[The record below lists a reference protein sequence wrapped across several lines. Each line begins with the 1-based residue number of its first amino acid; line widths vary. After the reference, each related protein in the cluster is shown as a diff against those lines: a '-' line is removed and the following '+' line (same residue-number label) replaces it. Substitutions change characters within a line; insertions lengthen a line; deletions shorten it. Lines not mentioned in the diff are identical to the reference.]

1 MYSFLQSSFL
11 DFELTRLLGS
21 TSSGGCDVAEF
32 LEAVSKIKKNDPES
46 WFSAWHEQSRR
57 AERIAREAAQHGHAS
72 AAQRGFLRSSNY
84 ARASG
89 YMFMAGDERV
99 LETAERAVSL
109 FREAFAHMDGQV
121 IVLDMPYR
129 DDISMPGYLYLPPE
143 SRRMP
148 GSKTPVVVH
157 CCGADSTQEE
167 LYFALVCAGAELG
180 YAVVTFEGPGQGM
193 LLKRDKVSARGD
205 YEVVTGKVL
214 DCLQHISEQ
223 RPEWG
228 LDLERIGVA
237 GASMG
242 AYYSLRACVDPRI
255 KACVAIDGF
264 YSLWAV
270 AMERMPGWYSSLW
283 LSGWLPE
290 WLFDALVRF
299 GMKMDFTTRW
309 EFGLGMAMMGT
320 ATPGNT
326 LRRFREFSLDR
337 EGDEPI
343 VDRIKC
349 PVLLTGASR
358 SLYASAQDGT
368 VAVYSAL
375 KRVPENEKEVWIPSS
390 IGDGG
395 MTGKVGAWALLAQ
408 KSFQFFDKH
417 LRVHRDGAVSG
428 GISQGHA

>member
-11 DFELTRLLGS
+11 DFELTRVLGS

-32 LEAVSKIKKNDPES
+32 LEAVGKTKKNDPES

-99 LETAERAVSL
+99 LEMAERADSL
-109 FREAFAHMDGQV
+109 FREAFAHMDGHV

-129 DDISMPGYLYLPPE
+129 DDVSMPGYLYLPPE

-148 GSKTPVVVH
+148 GGKTPVVVN

-180 YAVVTFEGPGQGM
+180 YAVVTFEGPGQ
-193 LLKRDKVSARGD
+193 A
-205 YEVVTGKVL
+205 
-214 DCLQHISEQ
+214 
-223 RPEWG
+223 EWG

-264 YSLWAV
+264 FSLWALG
-270 AMERMPGWYSSLW
+270 MERMPGWYSSLW

-290 WLFDALVRF
+290 WLFDALIRF
-299 GMKMDFTTRW
+299 GMRMDFTTRW

-368 VAVYSAL
+368 IAVYNAL
-375 KRVPENEKEVWIPSS
+375 KGVPENEKEVWIPSN
-390 IGDGG
+390 IGEGG
-395 MTGKVGAWALLAQ
+395 MTGKVGAWALLSQ

-417 LRVHRDGAVSG
+417 LRVHRDVAVSG
-428 GISQGHA
+428 VISQGHA

>member
-1 MYSFLQSSFL
+1 
-11 DFELTRLLGS
+11 
-21 TSSGGCDVAEF
+21 
-32 LEAVSKIKKNDPES
+32 
-46 WFSAWHEQSRR
+46 
-57 AERIAREAAQHGHAS
+57 
-72 AAQRGFLRSSNY
+72 
-84 ARASG
+84 
-89 YMFMAGDERV
+89 MFMAGDERV

-109 FREAFAHMDGQV
+109 FRAAFVHMDGQV

-129 DDISMPGYLYLPPE
+129 DDVSMPGYLYLPPE

-148 GSKTPVVVH
+148 GGKTPVVVH

-167 LYFALVCAGAELG
+167 LYFALVCAGVELG
-180 YAVVTFEGPGQGM
+180 YAVVTFEGPGQGI

-205 YEVVTGKVL
+205 YEVVTCKVL
-214 DCLQHISEQ
+214 DYIQRISEQ
-223 RPEWG
+223 KPEWG
-228 LDLERIGVA
+228 LGLDRIGVA

-255 KACVAIDGF
+255 KACVAVDGF
-264 YSLWAV
+264 YSLWVV

-283 LSGWLPE
+283 LSGWLPG
-290 WLFDALVRF
+290 WLFDALIRF
-299 GMKMDFTTRW
+299 GMRMDFTTRW

-326 LRRFREFSLDR
+326 LRRFWEFSLDR
-337 EGDEPI
+337 EGDEP
-343 VDRIKC
+343 VADRIKC

-368 VAVYSAL
+368 VAVYNAL

-390 IGDGG
+390 IGEGG

-408 KSFQFFDKH
+408 KSFQLFDKH
-417 LRVHRDGAVSG
+417 RDVAVSG
-428 GISQGHA
+428 VISQGHA